1 MAEDSKRNPSIT
13 EKPRPVG
20 GDRTEKLTSQN
31 QAQQEPELD
40 LKQRSAKELNKAY
53 QGLQQQIKQATD
65 PQQKAELKNQLH
77 EVHQEIS
84 KRTQK
89 QLQDFAK
96 QNPKIKQPD
105 PEPDQSLKR

>member
-1 MAEDSKRNPSIT
+1 MQK
-13 EKPRPVG
+13 
-20 GDRTEKLTSQN
+20 
-31 QAQQEPELD
+31 AQKEPEHD
-40 LKQRSAKELNKAY
+40 LKKRLAQELNKAY
-53 QGLQQQIKQATD
+53 QDLQQKVQQATD
-65 PQQKAELKNQLH
+65 PQQKSELKNQLH
-77 EVHQEIS
+77 EVHLEIS